1 MTASYVT
8 VSSININFIWRCN
21 MEKDSLVGRKYG
33 DLSTQ
38 MQEEVRRMI
47 VGSYFGMNNGV
58 ELKAPIK
65 AGQYD
70 ITVDLDNG
78 LSVAGTYIVS
88 DEEIVVEINEDGVF
102 YSRD

>member
-1 MTASYVT
+1 
-8 VSSININFIWRCN
+8 

-38 MQEEVRRMI
+38 MQEEVRRII

-58 ELKAPIK
+58 ELKAPIE

>member
-1 MTASYVT
+1 
-8 VSSININFIWRCN
+8 

-33 DLSTQ
+33 DLSAQ

-58 ELKAPIK
+58 ELKAPIE
-65 AGQYD
+65 AGKYD

-88 DEEIVVEINEDGVF
+88 DDE
-102 YSRD
+102 S

>member
-1 MTASYVT
+1 MFIFIVLKIYWKIPKIIWKTIDMTASYVT

-58 ELKAPIK
+58 ELKAPIE

-78 LSVAGTYIVS
+78 LY
-88 DEEIVVEINEDGVF
+88 
-102 YSRD
+102 R